1 MQHSFLRQLYCLCFL
16 PESPIELSM
25 NLSFI
30 FYRFELC
37 ALVLRSVDYPYWNRY
52 YNLLQGS
59 KRQGRPLSTLL
70 AAWQQVY
77 VLGLVLD
84 LVTMLC
90 LQLSPNNTVQ
100 GPVLILLPHISAN
113 AFVVGH
119 VIISLTRHVLSSHL
133 LRMLLYR

>member
-1 MQHSFLRQLYCLCFL
+1 
-16 PESPIELSM
+16 M

-37 ALVLRSVDYPYWNRY
+37 ALVLSSVEYPYRNRY

-90 LQLSPNNTVQ
+90 LQLSLNNTVQ
-100 GPVLILLPHISAN
+100 GPVLNITTSYFSQRFCGWPCHHFL
-113 AFVVGH
+113 
-119 VIISLTRHVLSSHL
+119 
-133 LRMLLYR
+133 